1 MSNRVD
7 FFQSEE
13 TSLAIPGTSVSVLVD
28 GLLCPYLEVAE
39 IVRSD
44 WPEFSW
50 ARLVYNPAGCSQG
63 QLLSAEAIE
72 AEVGL
77 GKNVRVEQV
86 YNGLALGVSVFSFAI
101 FVGQIERIE
110 TRIDKSGELVE
121 IIVRDFSSQLKRVTV
136 YGQRIRSGDGS
147 SVFLSGVD
155 TAFSADGK
163 ANATIEPI
171 EHNGKSYTAF
181 AVEPSKGKLW
191 SYAEV
196 IEYLLCE
203 YLSDGQLQL
212 PSVEQLRAMTDNQT
226 ARDFDVTG
234 LDLLEAL
241 RRCCER
247 TGLRFEFVPRFVSE
261 GPEQAIAFYKKG
273 TGRVVELNCQQEGER
288 FSISKTNILKL
299 HSRKNFFPV
308 THRYIGQGDFK
319 IYEATFELVKAWDPA
334 DESTN
339 YDTFSPITNPDF
351 YKVKDVYRKWVLNEA
366 GDYSGPPYN
375 RGDAFDFSK
384 IFESGN
390 FAQRRRRFWPA
401 LTTDKQDKSLGYFLE
416 VSFDNGLNWW
426 QYLYAF
432 NNLLNECGV
441 WLSSDSLDIDTWIA
455 ALKGVLK
462 FRITAS
468 VISDERLSCVVAD
481 GPVNSVI
488 PVVDHIVTLPR
499 QFKYRK
505 VSNKSVFANSSD
517 ESLGKPN
524 EVDDTIALYE
534 FLRKKA
540 GSAPEVIETVD
551 VQTPYLAFDYRVGDE
566 VTCSPESRD
575 LLGCRG
581 DSRSVSRITRVQMD
595 FRNQCTNLKIVRQRK
610 VEV

>member
-13 TSLAIPGTSVSVLVD
+13 ASLAVPGTSVSVLVD
-28 GLLCPYLEVAE
+28 GSLCPYLEVAE
-39 IVRSD
+39 IVRGA

-50 ARLVYNPAGCSQG
+50 ARLVYNPAGYSQG
-63 QLLSAEAIE
+63 ELLSAEDIE
-72 AEVGL
+72 AEAGM
-77 GKNVRVEQV
+77 GKSVRIEQV
-86 YNGLALGVSVFSFAI
+86 YNGLAPGASSFSFAI
-101 FVGQIERIE
+101 FVGQIEEIE
-110 TRIDKSGELVE
+110 TRIDKEGEFVE

-136 YGQRIRSGDGS
+136 YGQRIRSSDGS

-155 TAFSADGK
+155 TTFSADGK
-163 ANATIEPI
+163 ANAAIELI
-171 EHNGKSYTAF
+171 ERNGKTYTAF
-181 AVEPSKGKLW
+181 AAEPSKGKLW

-196 IEYLLCE
+196 IEYLLRE
-203 YLSDGQLQL
+203 YLPDGQLQL
-212 PSVEQLRAMTDNQT
+212 PSIEQFRALTDNQT

-247 TGLRFEFVPRFVSE
+247 TGLRFEFVPRFVST
-261 GPEQAIAFYKKG
+261 GPEQAIVFYRSG
-273 TGRVVELNCQQEGER
+273 TGRVVELNCQKAGER
-288 FSISKTNILKL
+288 FSISKTNISTL

-334 DESTN
+334 DESTD
-339 YDTFSPITNPDF
+339 YDTFSPTTNPDF

-366 GDYSGPPYN
+366 GDYSDPPYG

-384 IFESGN
+384 ISESSN
-390 FAQRRRRFWPA
+390 FVQRRRRFWPA

-416 VSFDNGLNWW
+416 ASFDNGLNWW

-432 NNLLNECGV
+432 NNLLDECGV
-441 WLSSDSLDIDTWIA
+441 WLSSDSLDIDTWVA

-505 VSNKSVFANSSD
+505 VSSGSIFANSLD
-517 ESLGKPN
+517 ESIGTPS
-524 EVDDTIALYE
+524 EIDDTTALYE

-540 GSAPEVIETVD
+540 GSASEIIETVD
-551 VQTPYLAFDYRVGDE
+551 VQTPYLVFDYRVGDE

-575 LLGCRG
+575 LLSCRN
-581 DSRSVSRITRVQMD
+581 DSRSVNRITRVQMD
-595 FRNQCTNLKIVRQRK
+595 FRNQCTNLKIVRRRK